1 MLSVNSYK
9 PEKKVTRATSSRGFL
24 NTKKNKKI
32 ASKKFDIKSDPHV
45 IMRGI
50 IYTLTSVAL
59 IACVCVSAYNII
71 KWRAEN
77 EMADEQIRE
86 LQATTTIVEVESK
99 PKPEPETITKQKE
112 LLNAPIP
119 STDPYWELS
128 KTPLISVDLTSS
140 ISKNQDVVGWI
151 QVPGTNINYPFVH
164 TNNNDYYLKHSL
176 NHTWSSAGW
185 VFLDSSNNATLTDQN
200 QIIYAHG
207 RYDGSMFGSLG
218 NVLSAEWQEKTENHV
233 VKISTRETNSLWQV
247 FSVYR
252 IPVTSDYLV
261 THFSDDQSYD
271 NFLQMISARS
281 AYDFKTTV
289 HANDK
294 IVTLSTCIG
303 TNERA
308 VLHAK
313 LIKIAQK

>member
-1 MLSVNSYK
+1 
-9 PEKKVTRATSSRGFL
+9 
-24 NTKKNKKI
+24 
-32 ASKKFDIKSDPHV
+32 
-45 IMRGI
+45 MRGI
-50 IYTLTSVAL
+50 IYTLTSVVL
-59 IACVCVSAYNII
+59 IFCICFSAYNII

-86 LQATTTIVEVESK
+86 LQAETTIIEVE
-99 PKPEPETITKQKE
+99 PDPEPEPEPVVEQKE
-112 LLNAPIP
+112 KISATIS

-128 KTPLISVDLTSS
+128 KIPLISVDLTSS
-140 ISKNQDVVGWI
+140 IAKNQDVAGWI

-164 TNNNDYYLKHSL
+164 TDNNDYYLKHSL
-176 NHTWSSAGW
+176 NRTWSSAGW
-185 VFLDSSNNATLTDQN
+185 VFLDANNSTNLTDQN

-261 THFSDDQSYD
+261 THFSDDQAFD
-271 NFLQMISARS
+271 NFLQKISARS

-294 IVTLSTCIG
+294 IITLSTCIG